1 MAYVYFLRNG
11 DEDVFKI
18 GRTRRHPVQRI
29 RELST
34 GNPDPL
40 ALLDFI
46 ETDDE
51 DAYERFFHRKLRS
64 KRVEGEFYALKAA
77 ELEGAIRSARE
88 FLGELLPKQKEADRL
103 AREESDGRILK
114 PGDEEWGTYRALLRV
129 LEEEHD
135 VGLRRAS
142 LEASLKLT
150 IGTAAG
156 LERIAMWTTE
166 AAMKFDEAAFK
177 RAQPILFQAF
187 VREHRIRKFR
197 LL

>member
-1 MAYVYFLRNG
+1 
-11 DEDVFKI
+11 VF
-18 GRTRRHPVQRI
+18 
-29 RELST
+29 
-34 GNPDPL
+34 
-40 ALLDFI
+40 
-46 ETDDE
+46 
-51 DAYERFFHRKLRS
+51 
-64 KRVEGEFYALKAA
+64 AA
-77 ELEGAIRSARE
+77 EFATELIARGQAPEAYGAMVAIKVARPDQPGARE